1 MNYKI
6 KQLTFVIALSIST
19 PILAS
24 GIPVVDVAGIAQMLQ
39 SATQQAAQALDQ
51 LNATKNAMMAEKARF
66 EGNWSLADV
75 LNDPTLISYLPSKDW
90 QDLYTSGRDF
100 TQLRK
105 KYNLVSNNPIKQKAF
120 DGMLANLDVMEKSYE
135 STVKRQ
141 KNIEDLSR
149 YMNSAQT
156 PQQKSDFSNRL
167 AFEQVQLANEKSRLD
182 SLNVLMKQKKDLE
195 SEAKANAFKNK
206 MLGK

>member
-1 MNYKI
+1 MRI
-6 KQLTFVIALSIST
+6 KYFFVAAILSIST
-19 PILAS
+19 PIFAS
-24 GIPVVDVAGIAQMLQ
+24 GIPVIDVAGVAQMVQ
-39 SATQQAAQALDQ
+39 NATQQAKQALDQ
-51 LNATKNAMMAEKARF
+51 LNTTKNAVMAEKARF
-66 EGNWSLADV
+66 EGNWNLADV

-90 QDLYTSGRDF
+90 QDLYNSGRDF
-100 TQLRK
+100 AKLRK
-105 KYNLVSNNPIKQKAF
+105 KYNLVSSDPIKQKAF

-156 PQQKSDFSNRL
+156 PQQKDDLSNRL
-167 AFEQVQLANEKSRLD
+167 AFEQVQLSNEKSRLD
-182 SLNVLMKQKKDLE
+182 SLNVLMKHKKDLE
-195 SEAKANAFKNK
+195 GEAKANSFKNK